1 MTNTS
6 SMQAGYAAKK
16 KAANTAIY
24 IILSIMVLIWISPI
38 VWLVLAS
45 FSGDGVT
52 TGLVPKSY
60 TFENYARL
68 GHDFSTKYVPTAEFN
83 DPEST
88 NPNSKTQLDQKAAEY
103 KVMAEEGDQTV
114 VRVYYKADE
123 MPFPYFKWI
132 LNTLIVAILSCV
144 ISTLLILMVSYAL
157 SRLRF
162 KSRKTFLNLGLV
174 LGMFPGFMS
183 MAATYNIMEIFGLK
197 QNLFALV
204 IVYSAGA
211 GLGYQVAKGFFDT
224 IPRSLDEAA
233 KIDGATRNQ
242 IFWVIILPLSKPII
256 VYTALTTFIGPWAD
270 YIFVSYFMKD
280 KSESYTIALGLYKM
294 LAQETRNEYFT
305 VFCAGAVLIAIPIT
319 ILFVVMQRFYVAGV
333 TGGAVKG

>member
-6 SMQAGYAAKK
+6 SMQTGYAAKK
-16 KAANTAIY
+16 KAVNTLIY
-24 IILSIMVLIWISPI
+24 VILSIMVLIWIFPI

-45 FSGDGVT
+45 FSGDGIT
-52 TGLVPKSY
+52 TGLVPTKF
-60 TFENYARL
+60 TFDNYIRL
-68 GHDFSTKYVPTAEFN
+68 AQDHDKDGHVYA
-83 DPEST
+83 PE
-88 NPNSKTQLDQKAAEY
+88 D
-103 KVMAEEGDQTV
+103 
-114 VRVYYKADE
+114 

-132 LNTLIVAILSCV
+132 LNTFIVAVLSCV
-144 ISTLLILMVSYAL
+144 ISTLIILMVSYAF

-162 KSRKTFLNLGLV
+162 KSRKTFLNLGLI

-242 IFWVIILPLSKPII
+242 IFWIIILPLSKPII

-280 KSESYTIALGLYKM
+280 NSDSYTIALGLYRM
-294 LAQETRNEYFT
+294 IGQETMNEYFT

-319 ILFVVMQRFYVAGV
+319 ILFVIMQRFYVAGV

>member
-6 SMQAGYAAKK
+6 SMQSGYAAKK
-16 KAANTAIY
+16 RAANIVRY
-24 IILSIMVLIWISPI
+24 VILTIMVIIWISPI

-45 FSGDGVT
+45 FSGDGVS
-52 TGLVPKSY
+52 TGMFPK
-60 TFENYARL
+60 TFTFDNYIRL
-68 GHDFSTKYVPTAEFN
+68 AQDHERDGTPIPVEDMK
-83 DPEST
+83 
-88 NPNSKTQLDQKAAEY
+88 
-103 KVMAEEGDQTV
+103 
-114 VRVYYKADE
+114 
-123 MPFPYFKWI
+123 FPYFKWVF
-132 LNTLIVAILSCV
+132 NTFIVAVLSSV
-144 ISTLLILMVSYAL
+144 ISTLIILMVSYAF

-162 KSRKTFLNLGLV
+162 KSRKTFLNLGLI

-183 MAATYNIMEIFGLK
+183 MAATYNIMDIFGLK

-242 IFWVIILPLSKPII
+242 IFWIIILPLSKPII
-256 VYTALTTFIGPWAD
+256 VYTALTTFMGPWAD

-280 KSESYTIALGLYKM
+280 NSDSYTIALGLYRM
-294 LAQETRNEYFT
+294 LEQESRNEYFT

-319 ILFVVMQRFYVAGV
+319 ILFVIMQRFYVAGV

>member
-1 MTNTS
+1 MTNS
-6 SMQAGYAAKK
+6 SQIEARTGYAKK
-16 KAANTAIY
+16 RAIANAVVY
-24 IILSIMVLIWISPI
+24 IILSIMVVIWIIPI
-38 VWLVLAS
+38 VWLVLQS
-45 FSGDGVT
+45 FSIEEGVT
-52 TGLVPKSY
+52 T
-60 TFENYARL
+60 TFFPRSLTLDHYINL
-68 GHDFSTKYVPTAEFN
+68 F
-83 DPEST
+83 T
-88 NPNSKTQLDQKAAEY
+88 NEA
-103 KVMAEEGDQTV
+103 
-114 VRVYYKADE
+114 
-123 MPFPYFKWI
+123 FPYGRWI
-132 LNTLIVAILSCV
+132 LNTFIVAVFSCI
-144 ISTLLILMVSYAL
+144 ISTLFILMVSYAF

-162 KSRKTFLNLGLV
+162 KTRKTFLNLGLI

-197 QNLFALV
+197 QQLFALV

-242 IFWVIILPLSKPII
+242 IFWIIILPLSKPII

-280 KSESYTIALGLYKM
+280 NESAYTVALGLFKM
-294 LAQETRNEYFT
+294 LSNETYSEYFT

-319 ILFVVMQRFYVAGV
+319 ILFVIMQRFYVAGV

>member
-1 MTNTS
+1 MTNTQS
-6 SMQAGYAAKK
+6 KSDMQTGYAAKRK
-16 KAANTAIY
+16 LANIVVY
-24 IILSIMVLIWISPI
+24 IILSVMVVIWIFPI
-38 VWLVLAS
+38 IWLILQS
-45 FSGDGVT
+45 LRGEKGI
-52 TGLVPKSY
+52 
-60 TFENYARL
+60 
-68 GHDFSTKYVPTAEFN
+68 STKYLIPHQITFDNYVTLF
-83 DPEST
+83 T
-88 NPNSKTQLDQKAAEY
+88 
-103 KVMAEEGDQTV
+103 
-114 VRVYYKADE
+114 DE
-123 MPFPYFKWI
+123 RFPFGQWFV
-132 LNTLIVAILSCV
+132 NTLLVAIFSCI
-144 ISTLLILMVSYAL
+144 ISTLFILMISYAF

-162 KSRKTFLNLGLV
+162 KSRKTFLNFGLI

-183 MAATYNIMEIFGLK
+183 MAATYK
-197 QNLFALV
+197 QSLVALV

-242 IFWVIILPLSKPII
+242 IFWQIILPLSKPII

-280 KSESYTIALGLYKM
+280 NSEKYTVAYGLYKM
-294 LAQETRNEYFT
+294 LENQTINDYFT
-305 VFCAGAVLIAIPIT
+305 VFCAGAVVIAIPIT

>member
-6 SMQAGYAAKK
+6 SMQSGYAAKK
-16 KAANTAIY
+16 RAANIVIY
-24 IILSIMVLIWISPI
+24 VILTIMVIIWISPI

-45 FSGDGVT
+45 FSGDGVS
-52 TGLVPKSY
+52 TGMFPK
-60 TFENYARL
+60 TFTFDNYIRL
-68 GHDFSTKYVPTAEFN
+68 AQDHERDGTPIPVEDMK
-83 DPEST
+83 
-88 NPNSKTQLDQKAAEY
+88 
-103 KVMAEEGDQTV
+103 
-114 VRVYYKADE
+114 
-123 MPFPYFKWI
+123 FPYFKWVF
-132 LNTLIVAILSCV
+132 NTFIVAVLSSV
-144 ISTLLILMVSYAL
+144 ISTLIILMVSYAF

-162 KSRKTFLNLGLV
+162 KSRKTFLNLGLI

-183 MAATYNIMEIFGLK
+183 MAATYNIMDIFGLK

-242 IFWVIILPLSKPII
+242 IFWIIILPLSKPII
-256 VYTALTTFIGPWAD
+256 VYTALTTFMGPWAD

-280 KSESYTIALGLYKM
+280 NSDSYTIALGLYRM
-294 LAQETRNEYFT
+294 LEQESRNEYFT

-319 ILFVVMQRFYVAGV
+319 ILFVIMQRFYVAGV

>member
-6 SMQAGYAAKK
+6 NMQSGYAARKR
-16 KAANTAIY
+16 AANIAIY
-24 IILSIMVLIWISPI
+24 IILSIMVIIWISPI
-38 VWLVLAS
+38 VWLVLTS

-52 TGLVPKSY
+52 TGLVPKTFTFDNY
-60 TFENYARL
+60 TRL
-68 GHDFSTKYVPTAEFN
+68 AHDFYTEYVPTNEVQTFLAELKETTPGVEYN
-83 DPEST
+83 IMPERGSET
-88 NPNSKTQLDQKAAEY
+88 PIRIFYAAE
-103 KVMAEEGDQTV
+103 D
-114 VRVYYKADE
+114 VR
-123 MPFPYFKWI
+123 FPYFKWA
-132 LNTLIVAILSCV
+132 LNTLIVAVLSSV
-144 ISTLLILMVSYAL
+144 ISTLIILMVSYAF

-162 KSRKTFLNLGLV
+162 KSRKTFLNLGLI

-183 MAATYNIMEIFGLK
+183 MAATYNIMDIIGLK

-242 IFWVIILPLSKPII
+242 IFWIIILPLSKPII
-256 VYTALTTFIGPWAD
+256 VYTALTTFMGPWAD

-280 KSESYTIALGLYKM
+280 NSDSYTIALGLYKM
-294 LAQETRNEYFT
+294 LEQESRNEYFT

-319 ILFVVMQRFYVAGV
+319 ILFVIMQRFYVAGV